1 MIPAAIK
8 VLSAPLPSPHFMDL
22 GTAVP
27 VCILRA
33 LSPEITRSHCHANM
47 QIIPSSCHGFKLK
60 RWHPFIMAQHNLL

>member
-8 VLSAPLPSPHFMDL
+8 VISPPLPSPHFMDL

-27 VCILRA
+27 LCILRA

-60 RWHPFIMAQHNLL
+60 HWHPFIMAQHNLL

>member
-1 MIPAAIK
+1 MEVTPP
-8 VLSAPLPSPHFMDL
+8 PLPLLHFIDL

-27 VCILRA
+27 LCILLA

-47 QIIPSSCHGFKLK
+47 QITPSSCHGFKLK